1 MMFINKHERSS
12 FYTLTFSKYGENL
25 DKYIVDW
32 ILDHFRDNDT
42 LNADELDDIILK
54 AEEEFN
60 QEKVK

>member
-1 MMFINKHERSS
+1 MFINKHERSS

>member
-12 FYTLTFSKYGENL
+12 FYTLTFSKYGDSL

>member
-1 MMFINKHERSS
+1 MFINKHARSS

-54 AEEEFN
+54 AKEEFN

>member
-1 MMFINKHERSS
+1 MFINKHERSS
-12 FYTLTFSKYGENL
+12 FYTLTFRKYRDSL

>member
-1 MMFINKHERSS
+1 MFINKHERSS
-12 FYTLTFSKYGENL
+12 FYTLTFSKYDESL

-32 ILDHFRDNDT
+32 ILDHFRNNDT

>member
-12 FYTLTFSKYGENL
+12 FYTLTFSKYGESL

>member
-1 MMFINKHERSS
+1 MFINKHERGS
-12 FYTLTFSKYGENL
+12 FHALTFGTYGDSL